1 MRLPDL
7 APLASPDHPTNSGEL
22 LLWARGIASFLKR
35 LTDRHNATVQAL
47 HQVADGHGHIRGE
60 KTLRDGQTTTVVS
73 APGMLATSTVQ
84 LTAGTGTWT
93 STALRVSSRAKDTFT
108 ITHSNEAATDRV
120 VFWVVLTA
128 G

>member
-7 APLASPDHPTNSGEL
+7 APLSAPEPPRAVGAL
-22 LLWARGIASFLKR
+22 LQWAIGAAGFLKR
-35 LTDRHNATVQAL
+35 LTDRHNETVRAL

-60 KTLRDGQTTTVVS
+60 VTLRDGQTTTDVT
-73 APGMLATSTVQ
+73 ATGMLATSIVL

-93 STALRVSSRAKDTFT
+93 STALRVSARAKDGFT
-108 ITHSNEAATDRV
+108 ITHSNEAATDRK
-120 VFWVVLTA
+120 VFWMAVTA